1 MELIIIFGLLVI
13 VMFVFKRFDSF
24 VYSLAAI
31 DIFFRI
37 VHFLKNNI
45 ASPELQKFVTN
56 NFPASIPSLIDKHT
70 YGVFNEVLIWAYVIN
85 FIILEIYI
93 IKALIEK

>member
-1 MELIIIFGLLVI
+1 MELIIIFILLVV
-13 VMFVFKRFDSF
+13 VMFIFKKFDSF
-24 VYSLAAI
+24 VYSVAAI

-70 YGVFNEVLIWAYVIN
+70 VGIFNEVLMWVYVIN

-93 IKALIEK
+93 IKALIDE